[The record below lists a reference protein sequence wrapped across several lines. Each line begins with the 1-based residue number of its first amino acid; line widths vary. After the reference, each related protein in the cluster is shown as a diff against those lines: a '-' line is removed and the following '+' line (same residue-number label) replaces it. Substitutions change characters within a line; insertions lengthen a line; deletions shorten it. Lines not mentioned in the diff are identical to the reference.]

1 MVSVGLR
8 DENSSFNGI
17 EKVNVLVVGSG
28 GREHAL
34 LWACSKSSIVGEVY
48 IAPGN
53 GGTIEHNVNIG
64 PEDFGALYKFAREH
78 DCFTVVGQDKPLAD
92 GIVDY
97 FRARGLPIFG
107 PTAQQALLE
116 SSKRYGKQFMRD
128 NGIPTADFETFVNSG
143 AAIRYARSKAWNVV
157 VKADG
162 LAEGKG
168 VFVCSSEKEAE
179 AAIFSILDA
188 KKFGSAGDRI
198 IVEDKLYGKE
208 LSLFALCDGKN
219 ATYIGSAVD
228 YKRLLDGGK
237 GPNTGSMGAYSPAS
251 EFDPKLIDGVMKT
264 VVYPTVEKTGF
275 SGFLFVALMI
285 TEKGPMVLEFNARLG
300 DPEAQVI
307 LPRLNFDL
315 LSEMRSISNG
325 HGIGVKSKDIFN
337 ELNATCVVMASKGY
351 PFDHKGNL
359 GRAISGVTGSTPSK
373 NIIIFH
379 AGTKFK
385 DGLLITDGGRV
396 LDVVG
401 LDKTSQGSRMKAY
414 EYLDRIHFM
423 GEQYRRDINLE
434 ANKVYFTE
442 TQNKSNVKKEDKIR
456 M

>member
-1 MVSVGLR
+1 M
-8 DENSSFNGI
+8 
-17 EKVNVLVVGSG
+17 
-28 GREHAL
+28 
-34 LWACSKSSIVGEVY
+34 
-48 IAPGN
+48 
-53 GGTIEHNVNIG
+53 
-64 PEDFGALYKFAREH
+64 
-78 DCFTVVGQDKPLAD
+78 
-92 GIVDY
+92 
-97 FRARGLPIFG
+97 
-107 PTAQQALLE
+107 
-116 SSKRYGKQFMRD
+116 
-128 NGIPTADFETFVNSG
+128 
-143 AAIRYARSKAWNVV
+143 

-198 IVEDKLYGKE
+198 IVEDNFTVKSCHCLHY
-208 LSLFALCDGKN
+208 
-219 ATYIGSAVD
+219 ATARMQHTLVV
-228 YKRLLDGGK
+228 RLIINGFLMVEKD
-237 GPNTGSMGAYSPAS
+237 PNTGSMGAYSPAS

-285 TEKGPMVLEFNARLG
+285 TEKGPMVLEFNVRLG

-373 NIIIFH
+373 DIIIFH